1 MRFAFTTV
9 SLSLLLS
16 SLVASEAASS
26 DVQFLTA
33 LVGDYQD
40 HKTDYIKF
48 FATAKDV
55 PGDLS
60 TLATKVLTYTDDS
73 YTTLLNDDSLN
84 VSNLEAYATSL
95 PWYSRIQADAGGKG
109 SASGSASGSGSA
121 KSTASAEK
129 PSGSSASA
137 SSTAGGSSSKGGVS
151 ELVAPGGAGVGA
163 LAVALI

>member
-109 SASGSASGSGSA
+109 SGSGSA

-151 ELVAPGGAGVGA
+151 ELVAPVGAVVGA
-163 LAVALI
+163 LAVALM

>member
-109 SASGSASGSGSA
+109 SASGSGSA

-129 PSGSSASA
+129 SSGSSASA
-137 SSTAGGSSSKGGVS
+137 SSTASGSSSKGGVS
-151 ELVAPGGAGVGA
+151 ELVAPVGAVVGA

>member
-109 SASGSASGSGSA
+109 SGSGSA

-129 PSGSSASA
+129 SSGSSASA

-151 ELVAPGGAGVGA
+151 ELVAPVGAVVGA
-163 LAVALI
+163 LAVALM